1 MKTIVAATDFSVPSA
16 QAVARAALLARAHR
30 ATLHLLHVPSYGQ
43 WSQGTGMFSD
53 WFGDGN
59 APSLDSDRERLA
71 LIAEDVGK
79 RHRLR
84 PECHVVPGKAAD
96 EIAAFVVAREVDLV
110 VLAARG
116 IGGVRLRSVGST
128 ALKVLWNSLV
138 PVLMVRTPA
147 DDAYRRLLVATDL
160 GERAAHVVE
169 RARETCPKA
178 TLTLLHAFRGEF
190 ETALSL
196 VGATPESLK
205 LYRAEEAQA
214 AAARLEAHWKA
225 IRGGT
230 RRKAERYL
238 AHGHPVPAV
247 LKAAAELEA
256 DLVALGK
263 HSGPRWEEKVIG
275 SVVQN
280 LVQQLRTDVLIV
292 P

>member
-1 MKTIVAATDFSVPSA
+1 MKTILAATDFSVPSA
-16 QAVARAALLARAHR
+16 QAVARAALLARAHG
-30 ATLHLLHVPSYGQ
+30 AALHLLHAPSYGQ
-43 WSQGTGMFSD
+43 WSQGTGMFSQ

-59 APSLDSDRERLA
+59 APSLEGDRERLA
-71 LIAEDVGK
+71 RVAADVGK

-84 PECHVVPGKAAD
+84 PEHHVIPGKAAD
-96 EIAAFVVAREVDLV
+96 EIAAFVAAREVDLV

-116 IGGVRLRSVGST
+116 AGGVRLRSVGST
-128 ALKVLWNSLV
+128 ALRVLWNSLV
-138 PVLMVRTPA
+138 PVLMVRTPVNE
-147 DDAYRRLLVATDL
+147 AYRRLLVATDL

-169 RARETCPKA
+169 VAREACPKA
-178 TLTLLHAFRGEF
+178 SLTLLHAFRGEF

-196 VGATPESLK
+196 VGTPPESLR

-225 IRGGT
+225 IRGES
-230 RRKAERYL
+230 RRKAERFL

-247 LKAAAELEA
+247 LKAATELEA

-263 HSGPRWEEKVIG
+263 HSGPHWEEKVIG